1 MKSGLY
7 LIFATSPVSGCKFAI
22 TFGFKMAMGKPPV
35 NPTGFLDGQAK
46 DTQFGRVL
54 YARFLMIQLSFL
66 YTVTYDNFL
75 QNVDSCRPKK
85 LSKNCQKTSKI
96 VAVSNIEYSLYY
108 SRCHSLTK
116 FKTLKLSS

>member
-46 DTQFGRVL
+46 DIQFGRVL
-54 YARFLMIQLSFL
+54 YARFWKIQFSLKCG
-66 YTVTYDNFL
+66 FL
-75 QNVDSCRPKK
+75 QAYCTKACHPNEINV
-85 LSKNCQKTSKI
+85 KNC
-96 VAVSNIEYSLYY
+96 
-108 SRCHSLTK
+108 SR
-116 FKTLKLSS
+116 FKH